1 MPTRNT
7 PVPVP
12 DATRVEPWVRLEL
25 LVPAPWKRWLE
36 EAAKVRAISV
46 GALVRQCIRDL
57 MIRRHDASN
66 GSSSS

>member
-1 MPTRNT
+1 MPARKPAVST
-7 PVPVP
+7 PEP
-12 DATRVEPWVRLEL
+12 ARVEPWVRLEL

-57 MIRRHDASN
+57 MIRRHDSNN
-66 GSSSS
+66 GSSGS

>member
-1 MPTRNT
+1 MPTRKP
-7 PVPVP
+7 PVPAP
-12 DATRVEPWVRLEL
+12 DASRVEPWVRLEL

-57 MIRRHDASN
+57 MIRRHET
-66 GSSSS
+66 SSSS